1 MTQTNAVV
9 PGVERIPFDDIA
21 QNSSVRVATVD
32 GVQYLSIRDI
42 IMVVCVKNGNYAN
55 EVWRRVPETFKAE
68 VAGFIVNL
76 KFKGPGQ
83 KSQPVIQFQGAL
95 KMMMWL
101 PGEQAKKFRSTAV
114 NILTS
119 YYAGDKTLLDEVWA
133 NAQAQAPINEAA
145 RAALPQLDAIEE
157 YGAKRQKIMEHIEQ
171 DLALVKV
178 MAATTKEYNGYL
190 REQLELRREL
200 CGLDRDQ
207 TDMRCKLIEL
217 EQGQL
222 DHRLNH
228 EQSMLQVAE
237 QRQKGEAEHKRAM
250 KELDSPSVA
259 VPEVVATDMRT
270 KLTVL
275 GVFQKNIAQFAMASG
290 TKARRERLVR
300 EAGVKAA
307 GKYREVWGVEPGK
320 ALDAGSGFEVCVY
333 PIDAEALL
341 LESLKEAY
349 RHMCAGQNQ
358 VPIKGFLV
366 LT

>member
-1 MTQTNAVV
+1 MSAAATSLD
-9 PGVERIPFDDIA
+9 RIPFDDIA
-21 QNSSVRVATVD
+21 QNSSVRVAVVD

-42 IMVVCVKNGNYAN
+42 IMVMCSQNMDRAGKTWRNIPDSFKE
-55 EVWRRVPETFKAE
+55 EVRQFLTSF
-68 VAGFIVNL
+68 
-76 KFKGPGQ
+76 KFKGQGQ
-83 KSQPVIQFQGAL
+83 QMQAVIQFQGAL
-95 KMMMWL
+95 KLMMWL
-101 PGEQAKKFRSTAV
+101 PGEQAKTFRTKAAE
-114 NILTS
+114 ILTR
-119 YYAGDKTLLDEVWA
+119 YYAGDKTLLNEVWA

-157 YGAKRQKIMEHIEQ
+157 YGAKRQKIMEHIQE
-171 DLALVKV
+171 DLALVRV

-190 REQLELRREL
+190 KEQMEIKREL
-200 CGLDRDQ
+200 FDMEISHERAKLEVFGQFKKVDLDHDSAKF
-207 TDMRCKLIEL
+207 TLS
-217 EQGQL
+217 EQGK
-222 DHRLNH
+222 
-228 EQSMLQVAE
+228 QSDI
-237 QRQKGEAEHKRAM
+237 EHKRAM
-250 KELDSPSVA
+250 KELDSPAVA
-259 VPEVVATDMRT
+259 VPEVVVTDMRT

-307 GKYREVWGVEPGK
+307 GKYRAEWGVEACK

-333 PIDAEALL
+333 PIEAEALL

>member
-42 IMVVCVKNGNYAN
+42 IMVVCDKNGNYAN

-119 YYAGDKTLLDEVWA
+119 YYAGDKTLLNEVWA

-145 RAALPQLDAIEE
+145 RAALPQLDAIEA
-157 YGAKRQKIMEHIEQ
+157 YGEKRQKIMEHIQE
-171 DLALVKV
+171 DLALVRV

-190 REQLELRREL
+190 KEQMEIKREL
-200 CGLDRDQ
+200 FDMEISHERAKLEVFGQFKKVDLDHDSAKF
-207 TDMRCKLIEL
+207 TLS
-217 EQGQL
+217 EQGK
-222 DHRLNH
+222 
-228 EQSMLQVAE
+228 QSDI
-237 QRQKGEAEHKRAM
+237 EHKRAM
-250 KELDSPSVA
+250 KELDSPAVA
-259 VPEVVATDMRT
+259 VPEVVVTDMRT

-307 GKYREVWGVEPGK
+307 GRYRAEWGVEACK

-333 PIDAEALL
+333 PIEAEALL

>member
-1 MTQTNAVV
+1 MTSTAVTSLD
-9 PGVERIPFDDIA
+9 RIPFDDIA
-21 QNSSVRVATVD
+21 QNSSVRVAVVD

-42 IMVVCVKNGNYAN
+42 IMVMCDKNGNHAN
-55 EVWRRVPETFKAE
+55 EIWRRVPENFKEE
-68 VAGFIVNL
+68 VNAFCVNL
-76 KFKGPGQ
+76 RFKGPGQ
-83 KSQPVIQFQGAL
+83 KAQPVIQFQGAL

-101 PGEQAKKFRSTAV
+101 PGEKAKTFRSKAAE
-114 NILTS
+114 ILTR
-119 YYAGDKTLLDEVWA
+119 YYAGDKTLLEEVWA
-133 NAQAQAPINEAA
+133 NAQASAPINEAA

-178 MAATTKEYNGYL
+178 MAATVNEYNGYL
-190 REQLELRREL
+190 KEQMDIKREL
-200 CGLDRDQ
+200 FG
-207 TDMRCKLIEL
+207 M
-217 EQGQL
+217 EQGHL

-228 EQSMLQVAE
+228 EQSMLQVAG
-237 QRQKGEAEHKRAM
+237 QRQKGDVEHKRAM
-250 KELDSPSVA
+250 KELDSPAVA
-259 VPEVVATDMRT
+259 VPEVVVTDMRT

-307 GKYREVWGVEPGK
+307 GKYRAEWGVEACK

-333 PIDAEALL
+333 PIEAEALL

>member
-1 MTQTNAVV
+1 MSAAATSLD
-9 PGVERIPFDDIA
+9 RIPFDDIA
-21 QNSSVRVATVD
+21 QNSSVRVAMVD

-42 IMVVCVKNGNYAN
+42 IMVMCDKNGNHAN
-55 EVWRRVPETFKAE
+55 EIWRRVPENFKEE
-68 VAGFIVNL
+68 VNAFCVNL
-76 KFKGPGQ
+76 RFKGPGQ
-83 KSQPVIQFQGAL
+83 KAQPVIQFQGAL

-101 PGEQAKKFRSTAV
+101 PGEKAKTFRSKAAE
-114 NILTS
+114 ILTR
-119 YYAGDKTLLDEVWA
+119 YYAGDKTLLNEVWA

-157 YGAKRQKIMEHIEQ
+157 YGAKRQKIMEHIQE
-171 DLALVKV
+171 DLALVRV

-190 REQLELRREL
+190 KEQMEIKREL
-200 CGLDRDQ
+200 FDMEISHERAKLEVFGQFKKVDLDHDSAKF
-207 TDMRCKLIEL
+207 TLS
-217 EQGQL
+217 EQGK
-222 DHRLNH
+222 
-228 EQSMLQVAE
+228 QSDI
-237 QRQKGEAEHKRAM
+237 EHKRAM
-250 KELDSPSVA
+250 KELDSPAVA
-259 VPEVVATDMRT
+259 VPEVVVTDMRT

-307 GKYREVWGVEPGK
+307 GKYRAEWGVEACK

-333 PIDAEALL
+333 PIEAEALL

>member
-42 IMVVCVKNGNYAN
+42 IMVVCDKNGNYAN

-119 YYAGDKTLLDEVWA
+119 YYAGDKTLLNEVWA

-145 RAALPQLDAIEE
+145 RAALPQLDAIEA
-157 YGAKRQKIMEHIEQ
+157 YGEKRQKIMEHIQE
-171 DLALVKV
+171 DLALVRV

-190 REQLELRREL
+190 KEQMEIKREL
-200 CGLDRDQ
+200 FDMEISHERAKLEVFGQFKKVDLDHDSAKF
-207 TDMRCKLIEL
+207 TLS
-217 EQGQL
+217 EQGK
-222 DHRLNH
+222 
-228 EQSMLQVAE
+228 QSDI
-237 QRQKGEAEHKRAM
+237 EHKRAM
-250 KELDSPSVA
+250 KELDSPAVA
-259 VPEVVATDMRT
+259 VPEVVVTDMRT

-307 GKYREVWGVEPGK
+307 GKYRAEWGVEACK

-333 PIDAEALL
+333 PIEAEALL

>member
-1 MTQTNAVV
+1 MSAAATSLD
-9 PGVERIPFDDIA
+9 RIPFDDIT
-21 QNSSVRVATVD
+21 QNSSVRVAMVD

-42 IMVVCVKNGNYAN
+42 IMVMCSQNMDRAGKTWRNIPDSFKE
-55 EVWRRVPETFKAE
+55 EVRQFLTSF
-68 VAGFIVNL
+68 
-76 KFKGPGQ
+76 KFKGQGQ
-83 KSQPVIQFQGAL
+83 QMQAVIQFQGAL
-95 KMMMWL
+95 KLMMWL
-101 PGEQAKKFRSTAV
+101 PGEQAKTFRTKAAE
-114 NILTS
+114 ILTR
-119 YYAGDKTLLDEVWA
+119 YYAGDKTLLNEVWA

-157 YGAKRQKIMEHIEQ
+157 YGAKRQKIMEHIQE
-171 DLALVKV
+171 DLALVKT
-178 MAATTKEYNGYL
+178 MAATTKEYNTYL
-190 REQLELRREL
+190 KEQVELRREL
-200 CGLDRDQ
+200 CGMDQ
-207 TDMRCKLIEL
+207 EQTEMRCRLIEM
-217 EQGQL
+217 ENGHL

-237 QRQKGEAEHKRAM
+237 QRQKGDVEHKRAM
-250 KELDSPSVA
+250 KELDSPAVA
-259 VPEVVATDMRT
+259 VPEVVVTDMRT

-307 GKYREVWGVEPGK
+307 GKYRAEWGVEACK

-333 PIDAEALL
+333 PIEAEALL

>member
-1 MTQTNAVV
+1 
-9 PGVERIPFDDIA
+9 
-21 QNSSVRVATVD
+21 
-32 GVQYLSIRDI
+32 
-42 IMVVCVKNGNYAN
+42 
-55 EVWRRVPETFKAE
+55 
-68 VAGFIVNL
+68 
-76 KFKGPGQ
+76 
-83 KSQPVIQFQGAL
+83 
-95 KMMMWL
+95 
-101 PGEQAKKFRSTAV
+101 V

-119 YYAGDKTLLDEVWA
+119 YYAGDKTLLNEVWA
-133 NAQAQAPINEAA
+133 NAQANAPINEAA
-145 RAALPQLDAIEE
+145 RAALPQIDAIEE
-157 YGAKRQKIMEHIEQ
+157 YGAKRQKMMEHIQE
-171 DLALVKV
+171 DLALVRV

-190 REQLELRREL
+190 KEQMEIKREL
-200 CGLDRDQ
+200 F
-207 TDMRCKLIEL
+207 DMEISHERAKLEVFGQFKKVDWDHENAKFAL
-217 EQGQL
+217 SEQGKRS
-222 DHRLNH
+222 DI
-228 EQSMLQVAE
+228 
-237 QRQKGEAEHKRAM
+237 EHKRAM

-275 GVFQKNIAQFAMASG
+275 GVFQKNIAQFPMASG